1 MLKAADDMT
10 YQKTL
15 LFSLLFHG
23 VVLHAQTPSFTFD
36 EKRVEKGD
44 TVQVCAFV
52 EDFTDVVSVQY
63 TVAWDSRVLKYLYSG
78 DYALP
83 GLSEFSFA
91 EHLADQGN
99 LPFVWFDNAVLGIT
113 LPDSSRIFCLYFETL
128 GNIGDTSAVIFSGT
142 PTSRQVGILLDGRI
156 REVEANYTDGQVEIV
171 GNILEIQDSITH
183 NLCWGGREGSIEVQA
198 SGGAVPYD
206 YHWSGPEGFAGRGD
220 RLNNLAAGSYKLVL
234 TDHLGRQKEE
244 TYEVTQP
251 DLPLTI
257 EQFDIQP
264 SDCGQANGAI
274 SLRAGGGTPPYTY
287 NFGNG
292 FATDSV
298 FLDLTPGAYDIAIAD
313 RNGCR
318 LDTVLVAPA
327 GTEAQIDLGPDI
339 TLCAPATA
347 MLTAAGGLG
356 AYQWFRN
363 EAPLAET
370 GNELTVSETG
380 TYRLAIETPEGCVLT
395 DTVEVRALTT
405 ALNLSED
412 LVLCPGE
419 EKILN
424 AAPGLGTYQW
434 FRNDVQLNESANS
447 LKVKEEGRYRLRVL
461 TPQGCLLIDDVV
473 VTLLEVG
480 MVDLGGDLII
490 CPNETISISA
500 DGVTGQYQWFRNDQ
514 PLTTKEDEISVNN
527 DGAYRVEITTP
538 EGCLASGEMTV
549 RFSSI
554 AAFASGDG
562 SITIGD
568 SIRLTAFEGVS
579 YQWTPS
585 KTLSCDQCADPI
597 ARPEESTTYVARIIT
612 ADGCEVSDSVFIE
625 VLPAEEKLKVTA
637 VTFLSPNG
645 DGENDVLFFPGLEDY
660 TSNTLTIFS
669 RWGQILFSRAD
680 YQLRGELWDATLR
693 GQPLPAGIY
702 YYVLRVNEREITI
715 KNTLTVVRE

>member
-1 MLKAADDMT
+1 MS
-10 YQKTL
+10 YQKAL

-23 VVLHAQTPSFTFD
+23 VVLHAQTPPSFTFD

-52 EDFTDVVSVQY
+52 EDFTNVASVQY
-63 TVAWDSRVLKYLYSG
+63 TVTWDNQILTYLYSG
-78 DYALP
+78 DYTLP
-83 GLSEFSFA
+83 GLSEFNFA
-91 EHLADQGN
+91 EHLADQGI
-99 LPFVWFDNAVLGIT
+99 LPFVWFDNAVLGVA

-128 GNIGDTSAVIFSGT
+128 GDIGDTSAVNFSGT
-142 PTSRQVGILLDGRI
+142 PTSLQVGVLLDNRI
-156 REVEANYTDGQVEIV
+156 REVEANYTDGRVEIV
-171 GNILEIQDSITH
+171 ESILQVRDSVAH
-183 NLCWGGREGSIEVQA
+183 NLCWGDTGGSITVQA
-198 SGGAVPYD
+198 SGGAEPYD
-206 YHWSGPEGFAGRGD
+206 YYWSGPEGFAGRGD
-220 RLNNLAAGSYKLVL
+220 RLNNLMAGSYTLVL
-234 TDHLGRQKEE
+234 TDSLGRQREN

-257 EQFDIQP
+257 EQ
-264 SDCGQANGAI
+264 SDLQSSECGQANGAI

-292 FATDSV
+292 FSTDTLFSN
-298 FLDLTPGAYDIAIAD
+298 LLPGAYDIVIAD
-313 RNGCR
+313 RNGCQ
-318 LDTVLVAPA
+318 LDTALVVPS
-327 GTEAQIDLGPDI
+327 GTNAQIDLGPDI
-339 TLCAPATA
+339 FLCTPATA
-347 MLTAAGGLG
+347 RLNATSGLG

-380 TYRLAIETPEGCVLT
+380 TYRLAVETPEGCVLT
-395 DTVEVRALTT
+395 DTVEVTALTT
-405 ALNLSED
+405 ALNLGED
-412 LVLCPGE
+412 VLLCPTE
-419 EKILN
+419 EKVLSTP
-424 AAPGLGTYQW
+424 AGMGTYQW
-434 FRNDVQLNESANS
+434 FRNGAPLPEMGNELTVS
-447 LKVKEEGRYRLRVL
+447 ETGTYRLNVQ
-461 TPQGCLLIDDVV
+461 TAQGCLLTDEVEV
-473 VTLLEVG
+473 ALSEVG
-480 MVDLGGDLII
+480 MVDLGGDITI
-490 CPNETISISA
+490 CPNETVSIIA
-500 DGVTGQYQWFRNDQ
+500 DGVTGAYQWFRNSS
-514 PLTTKEDEISVNN
+514 PLTPKGDEILVNN
-527 DGAYRVEITTP
+527 DGTYRVEVTTP

-549 RFSSI
+549 RFSPI
-554 AAFASGDG
+554 EAFASGDG
-562 SITIGD
+562 SMVVGD
-568 SIRLTAFEGVS
+568 STRLTAFEGVS

-585 KTLSCDQCADPI
+585 ETLSCNQCADPI

-669 RWGQILFSRAD
+669 RWGQVLFSRSD